1 MSSYVFTETRGY
13 YGNLVQEHRESFGCF
28 YECLAAFDPLVGR
41 VTRLEMP
48 PKTIRTP
55 EEEAAY
61 REARRAAS
69 RERNRRQR
77 AEYPERLR
85 MSKRVSHQRRRQN
98 DPGYRVMENFQRQV
112 RRSLAAAK
120 GRCQRESAQEDIAT
134 ATVPRT
140 ALSMTK
146 GCVVAMS
153 TDVTHSW
160 NLSCSRQTQATVTT
174 GTTGTQC
181 ALGLLISSS
190 CQTPEEFP
198 DDRLGVFRTSLLH
211 GASRYR
217 RRPGPAAPTATT
229 PNRLAATAL
238 HANSLG

>member
-1 MSSYVFTETRGY
+1 
-13 YGNLVQEHRESFGCF
+13 
-28 YECLAAFDPLVGR
+28 
-41 VTRLEMP
+41 MP

-134 ATVPRT
+134 ATVPQT
-140 ALSMTK
+140 ASSMTK
-146 GCVVAMS
+146 GCVV
-153 TDVTHSW
+153 VTHSC
-160 NLSCSRQTQATVTT
+160 NLSCSRQTQATVAT

-198 DDRLGVFRTSLLH
+198 VDRLGVFRTSLL

-238 HANSLG
+238 HGNSLG